1 MQKSMK
7 PERNNP
13 TNKDKLETNGKTM
26 MEINEKET
34 RNVEITRKVDKLDR
48 ENIKTFDKFE
58 NSNLS
63 NTCTNRDFT
72 VRDFYLCERL
82 NKIKVR
88 KQHNL
93 IIFGAVL
100 PNALCPEEQTKNDKD
115 LITNMLNLIGI
126 NVKNKIVSIER
137 LNSNQTLPPIRIKFN
152 DTLSPIKILK
162 SAKILKNAP
171 EFKQPSISLDLLV
184 EERAA
189 IQIMVQKRNELN
201 KQLNETE
208 PNSPYYYGIRSN
220 KIVMKNKVTNK
231 TNETEDKH
239 KLLIHS
245 TQETLQNEMHKA
257 KIIEL
262 TNEINNLKTKIVKQA
277 ESMKAINDHW
287 STTKTTLI
295 NEINNIKRRMD
306 TNKERIDQCK
316 GEITNRKH

>member
-1 MQKSMK
+1 M
-7 PERNNP
+7 
-13 TNKDKLETNGKTM
+13 
-26 MEINEKET
+26 
-34 RNVEITRKVDKLDR
+34 
-48 ENIKTFDKFE
+48 
-58 NSNLS
+58 S
-63 NTCTNRDFT
+63 NTCTNRDF
-72 VRDFYLCERL
+72 YLRERL
-82 NKIKVR
+82 NMIKVR

-93 IIFGAVL
+93 IIFAAVL

-115 LITNMLNLIGI
+115 LIKNMLNLIGI
-126 NVKNKIVSIER
+126 NVNNKIVSIER

-152 DTLSPIKILK
+152 DTLSPITILK
-162 SAKILKNAP
+162 SAKIIKNVT
-171 EFKQPSISLDLLV
+171 EFKQLSISPDLLV

-189 IQIMVQKRNELN
+189 IQITVQKRNELN

-287 STTKTTLI
+287 STTKTTLTNAI
-295 NEINNIKRRMD
+295 KNIKRRMD
-306 TNKERIDQCK
+306 TNEERIDKCE
-316 GEITNRKH
+316 GEITNLSEISKLTLNVIDKINTQYETLNTQMVWFTEDNMKKMLIETQTAHLQPRIRQR